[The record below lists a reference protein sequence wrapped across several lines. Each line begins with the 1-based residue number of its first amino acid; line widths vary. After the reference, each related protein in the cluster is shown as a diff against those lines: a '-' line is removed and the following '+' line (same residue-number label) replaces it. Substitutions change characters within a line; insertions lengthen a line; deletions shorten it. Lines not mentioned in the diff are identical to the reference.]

1 MTRYNITVLDE
12 AFGASDDHVKV
23 PDIERIFDTLD
34 RAPWWE
40 EVTDGNT
47 VVPAGCPV
55 RREVATGDATERT
68 YASPFTAWQW
78 LGKARVFIDTRWTPP
93 KQVYKVGD
101 VIEECTDATLPADGV
116 GLVDMDGDLCQIYHG
131 RVFVVGY
138 VDHGWT
144 SLNDATPFTVI
155 YVPEEEV

>member
-1 MTRYNITVLDE
+1 MGREMSSKYNEQVIEAACEALDWTEGLVVTDALVL
-12 AFGASDDHVKV
+12 VV
-23 PDIERIFDTLD
+23 FDSLE

-78 LGKARVFIDTRWTPP
+78 LGKARVFIDSRWTPTPP
-93 KQVYKVGD
+93 K
-101 VIEECTDATLPADGV
+101 EEA
-116 GLVDMDGDLCQIYHG
+116 
-131 RVFVVGY
+131 
-138 VDHGWT
+138 
-144 SLNDATPFTVI
+144 
-155 YVPEEEV
+155 